1 MFIGLSSLQVREVLA
16 VCLSQ
21 PLVETEEFQ
30 EAVKGIRNM
39 AREELLT
46 VLQNVH
52 DILKGK
58 RERKKKDIPPNIP
71 SLELGDFILQFCGL
85 LLFRFVE

>member
-1 MFIGLSSLQVREVLA
+1 MILSIPFLQVREVLA

-30 EAVKGIRNM
+30 EAEKGIRNM

-46 VLQNVH
+46 TLQSVLDV
-52 DILKGK
+52 LKGK
-58 RERKKKDIPPNIP
+58 GKSEV
-71 SLELGDFILQFCGL
+71 L
-85 LLFRFVE
+85 